1 MCGISGILNTNKQNK
16 SSFDAMLEC
25 INHRG
30 PDDSGKFVSPGG
42 DMFLGSKRLSILD
55 LSARGRMPMYNK
67 DKSVVVAQNGEI
79 YNYME
84 LRNELRGKGYRFKST
99 ADTEVI
105 VYGYEEWGV
114 EVFNKLRGMFAIA
127 IYDLKKGKAFLAR
140 DRVGIKPLYYLA
152 RNKELYFSSEVKSFS
167 KIKGFNLTSEV
178 DTEMVQIL
186 LGFMFLPESDSTIV
200 KGVKKVKPGHYLSVN
215 TSSGTFASKKYWELP
230 VVKDSA
236 PLKFEDAV
244 EELDDLLLKTVES
257 HLLSD
262 VPLGV
267 LLSGGL
273 DSSLITAYVKKIS
286 KGEVKTFN
294 AKFDHKFNES
304 ENAKAVASDLGTEH
318 NEIFIDTSTVMRD
331 IEKFAPDLDDL
342 TTFDGGTLTTKILCK
357 KLKDQGITVVLLG
370 EGADEI
376 FGGYSWFGLSQ
387 LPFSVLPDFMK
398 SSMYY
403 YAISR
408 NVTFKPLFFYKYW
421 YKKFKEL
428 YNNDVFRNI
437 SSVELQTQL
446 PNHLLMKVDKGSMAS
461 SVEARVPFLDHK
473 VVEFAH
479 RLPREFKLKGSTF
492 NFKSSNEKYILREVA
507 KKYLSEEVVSRKK
520 RGFFMPMFDVLKSDL
535 DKVRGFV
542 LSKDSLSAHLL
553 PRKTIEGLFDFSGP
567 EVIKM
572 QKEYLLWRLFLL
584 EVWRDA
590 NKN

>member
-1 MCGISGILNTNKQNK
+1 MCGISGILNTSRKNEACF
-16 SSFDAMLEC
+16 SAMLEC

-30 PDDSGKFVSPGG
+30 PDDSGKFVSPNG

-55 LSARGRMPMYNK
+55 LSAKGRMPMYNK
-67 DKSVVVAQNGEI
+67 DKSVLVAQNGEI
-79 YNYME
+79 YNYLE
-84 LRNELRGKGYRFKST
+84 LKKELKGKGYRFKST

-114 EVFNKLRGMFAIA
+114 GVFKRLRGMFAVA
-127 IYDLKKGKAFLAR
+127 IYDLKKDRAFLAR
-140 DRVGIKPLYYLA
+140 DRIGIKPLYYLS

-167 KIKGFNLTSEV
+167 KIEGFNLTSEV
-178 DTEMVQIL
+178 DTEMVKIL

-200 KGVKKVKPGHYLSVN
+200 KGVKKVEPGHYLVVN
-215 TSSGTFASKKYWELP
+215 TATGSFTSKKYWDLP
-230 VVKDSA
+230 VVRNPS
-236 PLKFEDAV
+236 PLKFESAV
-244 EELDDLLLKTVES
+244 EELDSLLFKTVES

-262 VPLGV
+262 VPLGI

-286 KGEVKTFN
+286 KGKVKTFN

-304 ENAKAVASDLGTEH
+304 ENARAVASYLGTDH
-318 NEIFIDTSTVMRD
+318 HEIPIDTSTIMRD
-331 IEKFAPDLDDL
+331 MEKFAPDMDDL
-342 TTFDGGTLTTKILCK
+342 TTFDGGMITTKILCK

-370 EGADEI
+370 EGADEV

-408 NVTFKPLFFYKYW
+408 NITFKPFFYYKYW
-421 YKKFKEL
+421 YKKFREMGDG
-428 YNNDVFRNI
+428 DVFRNI

-479 RLPREFKLKGSTF
+479 KLPREFKLKGSTF
-492 NFKSSNEKYILREVA
+492 NFGSSNEKYILREVA
-507 KKYLSEEVVSRKK
+507 KKYLPEKVVNRKK
-520 RGFFMPMFDVLKSDL
+520 RGFFMPMFDVLNSDI
-535 DKVRGFV
+535 DKVRSYV
-542 LSKDSLSAHLL
+542 LSEESLSSQLM
-553 PRKTIEGLFDFSGP
+553 PRKTLETLFDFNVP
-567 EVIKM
+567 EIIKM

-584 EVWRDA
+584 EIWRND
-590 NKN
+590 NKK